1 MLDIGSILF
10 RWLFQCRFCDLLMGS
25 GRDSTPFFVPHTVLI
40 KKSHIADWIFT
51 SHGDGSIKHK
61 FKTHI
66 SSSTIFEEFC
76 RRSAV
81 ESHHGVVAVFHKAS
95 GGSVYLDRPE
105 LVAFLNRLREDRKSA
120 AGCGDVSGVLQK
132 FVTPPTQFDEC
143 HVVTFDI
150 NSGMT
155 VHSHASKQQLWG
167 TSINVQRRCDLLGGK
182 LLNHCGKA
190 VLNNASSGYPE
201 DALKVATKP
210 RDEKHLLNA
219 GRVIHKFLLQHVV
232 NPEDSDTRLVQVQRL
247 VLLFK
252 FDSKA
257 RIHLISCR
265 QVTLLKLKP

>member
-1 MLDIGSILF
+1 MSS
-10 RWLFQCRFCDLLMGS
+10 LLTALS
-25 GRDSTPFFVPHTVLI
+25 HAAVPSTLPQGAPPVRHYLKFDDFT
-40 KKSHIADWIFT
+40 ADETMYLMERAAF
-51 SHGDGSIKHK
+51 IKHK

-66 SSSTIFEEFC
+66 SSSSIFEEFC

-182 LLNHCGKA
+182 LLNHYAKP
-190 VLNNASSGYPE
+190 VSNNASSGYPE
-201 DALKVATKP
+201 DALKVAIA
-210 RDEKHLLNA
+210 EA
-219 GRVIHKFLLQHVV
+219 YGR
-232 NPEDSDTRLVQVQRL
+232 
-247 VLLFK
+247 
-252 FDSKA
+252 A
-257 RIHLISCR
+257 
-265 QVTLLKLKP
+265 